1 MQRKELEMSNA
12 LIRWPGWGDYPE
24 LRHRLDQFFDE
35 FSGGE
40 AGAKLAKL
48 DVIKDEGKLVLRAEM
63 PGIKPD
69 DVKIEVADDVLT
81 VHGEHG
87 ESRESKNG
95 KKKDAGKQDAGK
107 RFIRRERSYASF
119 TRSVALPPKVDA
131 DKIEA
136 TCHDG
141 VVEIT
146 VPLPENGAEKVVRI
160 TPKAA

>member
-1 MQRKELEMSNA
+1 MSNT
-12 LIRWPGWGDYPE
+12 LIRWPGLGDYPE
-24 LRHRLDQFFDE
+24 LRHRLDRFFDE
-35 FSGGE
+35 LSDSE
-40 AGAKLAKL
+40 AATKLPKL
-48 DVIKDEGKLVLRAEM
+48 DVIEDEGKLVLRAEM

-81 VHGEHG
+81 IHGEH
-87 ESRESKNG
+87 EESKNG
-95 KKKDAGKQDAGK
+95 KKKDAGK

-119 TRSVALPPKVDA
+119 TRSVALPPRVDA
-131 DKIEA
+131 GKIEA

-146 VPLPENGAEKVVRI
+146 VPLPENGAGKVVQI

>member
-1 MQRKELEMSNA
+1 MPNT

-40 AGAKLAKL
+40 TPTKLAKV
-48 DVIKDEGKLVLRAEM
+48 DVIEEEDKLLLRAEM

-81 VHGEHG
+81 VHGEH
-87 ESRESKNG
+87 EESKESEAG
-95 KKKDAGKQDAGK
+95 KKKDSGK
-107 RFIRRERSYASF
+107 RFLRRERSYASF

-131 DKIEA
+131 SKIEA
-136 TCHDG
+136 TCRDG
-141 VVEIT
+141 IVEIT
-146 VPLPENGAEKVVRI
+146 VPLPENGADKVVQI
-160 TPKAA
+160 TPKAT

>member
-1 MQRKELEMSNA
+1 MSNT

-40 AGAKLAKL
+40 TPTKLAKL
-48 DVIKDEGKLVLRAEM
+48 DVIEDEGKLILRAEM

-81 VHGEHG
+81 VHGEH
-87 ESRESKNG
+87 EESKGG
-95 KKKDAGKQDAGK
+95 KTKDAGK

-119 TRSVALPPKVDA
+119 TRSVALPPKVDPS
-131 DKIEA
+131 KIEA

-141 VVEIT
+141 IVEVT
-146 VPLPENGAEKVVRI
+146 VPLPEPGAGKVVQI
-160 TPKAA
+160 TPKGA